1 MTHLLTRGFIL
12 SVFPSL
18 FQDRIKPGAHGVPL
32 PVLRKTLCV
41 LRRGADVDLSLLSEE
56 PSSSE
61 NETDDASW
69 HGVDETPEESKERA
83 LRFLT
88 WVKKKYLFE
97 NIFRVACEIIPR
109 EL

>member
-1 MTHLLTRGFIL
+1 ML
-12 SVFPSL
+12 
-18 FQDRIKPGAHGVPL
+18 Q
-32 PVLRKTLCV
+32 
-41 LRRGADVDLSLLSEE
+41 RGADVDLSLLSEE

-88 WVKKKYLFE
+88 WVIKKKNTFLRTFLE
-97 NIFRVACEIIPR
+97 LPR
-109 EL
+109 NNSPKVVKNFFLKKYYTFD